1 MIGAPVNLGFL
12 IILLTISW
20 LIFPMLSLVVINI
33 ILENAKMKTIS
44 RFIISGLFMSVFL
57 MFQQHVLRKLSH
69 DLLLILLAETIVAI
83 LLFVYL
89 IVKAVKIYR
98 EKKNEKKTADVL

>member
-33 ILENAKMKTIS
+33 ILENAKMKQY
-44 RFIISGLFMSVFL
+44 L
-57 MFQQHVLRKLSH
+57 
-69 DLLLILLAETIVAI
+69 DL
-83 LLFVYL
+83 
-89 IVKAVKIYR
+89 
-98 EKKNEKKTADVL
+98 